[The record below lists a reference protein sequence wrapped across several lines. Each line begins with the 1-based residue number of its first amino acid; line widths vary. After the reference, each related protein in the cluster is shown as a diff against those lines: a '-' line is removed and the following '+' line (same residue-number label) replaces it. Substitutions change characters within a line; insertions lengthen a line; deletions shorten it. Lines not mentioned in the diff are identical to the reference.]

1 MKNTKYLIIGNGM
14 AGLAAVREIRKQD
27 EDGSIVM
34 VTNESSYTYYRVKL
48 TEYLSKEFNDDDLLV
63 SKKEWYDEKN
73 IGVILSKI
81 VEEIDLESEKVR
93 LDDGQ
98 EIGYEKLLI
107 TTGSR
112 PFIPPI
118 TGKFKEGVFALKTLA
133 DLRYIQDYLKNCEDV
148 SVIGGGLLGLE
159 AAWALKEL
167 GKDVSIIEFAPY
179 LLPRQLD
186 REISNKLEQKLT
198 EAGFKTYLDS
208 QAEEI
213 LGEGK
218 TNGIRLNGEREIK
231 TDAILVSSG
240 IRPNL
245 DLVRETKIDY
255 DKGIKVDSNLK
266 TNVENIYAAGDV
278 IEKDGMVLGLWTA
291 ANEQGKIA
299 GANMTGEELEYNY
312 PKLFAALQIG
322 DIKLFSAGVINDFD
336 KVYEQKDEKNGIHHK
351 IFAKEG
357 KIVGVILFG
366 DLKEM
371 NNVRNAVIS
380 KVDVGEYIKEDSK
393 FI

>member
-1 MKNTKYLIIGNGM
+1 MKNAKYLMIGNGI
-14 AGLAAVREIRKQD
+14 AALAAAREIRKTD
-27 EDGSIVM
+27 EVGSVVM

-48 TEYLSKEFNDDDLLV
+48 TEYLAKEFNDDELLV

-73 IGVILSKI
+73 IEVILSKI
-81 VEEIDLESEKVR
+81 VENIDPENQKIR
-93 LDDGQ
+93 LDDGE
-98 EIGYEKLLI
+98 EIKYEKLLI
-107 TTGSR
+107 ATGSR

-118 TGKFKEGVFALKTLA
+118 NGKFKEGVFALRTLA
-133 DLRYIQDYLKNCEDV
+133 DLHYIQDYLGDCEEV

-159 AAWALKEL
+159 AAWSLKEM
-167 GKDVSIIEFAPY
+167 GKKVSIIEFAPY

-186 REISNKLEQKLT
+186 KEISAKLEEGLSKL
-198 EAGFKTYLDS
+198 GFTIYLDS

-218 TNGIRLNGEREIK
+218 TNGIKLNGNREIK

-245 DLVRETKIDY
+245 DLVRESEIEH
-255 DKGIKVDSNLK
+255 DKGIKVNNNLK
-266 TNVENIYAAGDV
+266 TNLDNIYAAGDV

-291 ANEQGKIA
+291 ANEQGKVA
-299 GANMTGEELEYNY
+299 GANMTGGELEYNY

-322 DIKLFSAGVINDFD
+322 DIKLFSAGVIDDFD
-336 KVYEQKDEKNGIHHK
+336 RVYEDKGEDIHHK

-357 KIVGVILFG
+357 KIVGAILFG
-366 DLKEM
+366 DLKTM

-380 KVDVGEYIKEDSK
+380 KVPVEDFIKEDSK
-393 FI
+393 YI